1 MSQVSRSEERGLDA
15 LTEYGWELVDEMAE
29 EYDDQLG
36 DDLRD
41 IYDGYHADQE
51 GNDGRD

>member
-1 MSQVSRSEERGLDA
+1 VDA

-41 IYDGYHADQE
+41 IYDGYRAEQE
-51 GNDGRD
+51 VDDGG